1 MIRFVP
7 SNEMKVDVHKSQE
20 HQISR
25 KEKIKQNT
33 LRHDT
38 ISFDVYDDSKLIGFV
53 MLREFE
59 KRKFFLWNF
68 AIDKNFQNKGLGTQ
82 VLRNLICFLNDKHQ
96 QELRHLTA
104 KYGQNLRQQEYLSLL
119 CSYRSLLEFLP
130 QFRNLKLM
138 LLALSRRL

>member
-33 LRHDT
+33 HRHDT

-59 KRKFFLWNF
+59 KGKFFLWNF

-82 VLRNLICFLNDKHQ
+82 VLRDLICFLKTNYQLEVLTTTYKTGNT
-96 QELRHLTA
+96 TA
-104 KYGQNLRQQEYLSLL
+104 KHLYEKVGFRETEKVIDEEINEVNME
-119 CSYRSLLEFLP
+119 LEI
-130 QFRNLKLM
+130 
-138 LLALSRRL
+138 